1 MQARY
6 LVVAGACL
14 TQFTVIGLLFSFGL
28 FFKIFEAEFG
38 WSRTLFS
45 AASALSF
52 FMMGVL
58 AMLGGRLSD
67 HFGPRR
73 VLAFTGLCF
82 GLGYALLSQLSAPWQ
97 LFALFGTLIALGMG
111 THDVVTLS
119 TVARWFEG
127 KRGLMTA
134 VVKVGTAV
142 GQVVLPPLVAA
153 LILWLG
159 WRHAVVG
166 IGAAAG
172 LALICAAL
180 LMRAPEAK
188 PAAATASPAAASRD
202 IDLAAARRSRP
213 FWTLCAIQFLFMPTL
228 TTVPLHLPA
237 HASDM
242 GLTTPQAATLL
253 SVVGAASVAGRLTI
267 GKLSDVLGGRASY
280 MFCLSLLALS
290 LALLAATSAP
300 LWLYPVVALYGF
312 AHGAHFVVVSPTVA
326 EYFGLKA
333 LGTIFGQVLFCGT
346 VGAAFGP
353 ILAGRLFD
361 TTGSYF
367 WAFMTLCG
375 LAILAILLAF
385 TLPRRD
391 QASVSST

>member
-1 MQARY
+1 MQTRY

-28 FFKIFEAEFG
+28 FFKVFEVEFG

-52 FMMGVL
+52 FMMGML

-67 HFGPRR
+67 RFGPRR
-73 VLAFTGLCF
+73 VLAVTGLCY
-82 GLGYALLSQLSAPWQ
+82 GLGYALLSQITAPWQ
-97 LFALFGTLIALGMG
+97 LFLLFGTLIALGMG

-127 KRGLMTA
+127 RRGLMTA

-142 GQVVLPPLVAA
+142 GQVVLPPVVAA

-159 WRHAVVG
+159 WRGAVVG
-166 IGAAAG
+166 MGAAAAC
-172 LALICAAL
+172 ALLIAAM
-180 LMRAPEAK
+180 LMRAPEAS
-188 PAAATASPAAASRD
+188 PAKAAQTAASPD
-202 IDLAAARRSRP
+202 VDLAAVRRSRP
-213 FWTLCAIQFLFMPTL
+213 FWTLCSIQFLFMPTL

-237 HASDM
+237 HAMDM
-242 GLTTPQAATLL
+242 GLTAPAAATLL
-253 SVVGAASVAGRLTI
+253 SVVGGASIAGRLTI
-267 GKLSDVLGGRASY
+267 GRLSDTMGGRASY
-280 MFCLSLLALS
+280 ALCLLLLALA
-290 LALLAATSAP
+290 LAMLSGVGSAG
-300 LWLYPVVALYGF
+300 WLYPVVALYGF
-312 AHGAHFVVVSPTVA
+312 AHGALFVVVSPTVA
-326 EYFGLKA
+326 EYFGLRA

-367 WAFMTLCG
+367 WAFLTLCA
-375 LAILAILLAF
+375 LALTALALTLS
-385 TLPRRD
+385 LPRRR
-391 QASVSST
+391 

>member
-1 MQARY
+1 MQTRY

-28 FFKIFEAEFG
+28 FFKVFEVEFG

-52 FMMGVL
+52 FMMGML

-67 HFGPRR
+67 RFGPRR
-73 VLAFTGLCF
+73 VLAVTGLCY
-82 GLGYALLSQLSAPWQ
+82 GLGYALLSQITAPWQ
-97 LFALFGTLIALGMG
+97 LFLLFGTLIALGMG

-127 KRGLMTA
+127 RRGLMTA

-142 GQVVLPPLVAA
+142 GQVVLPPVVAA

-159 WRHAVVG
+159 WRGAVVG
-166 IGAAAG
+166 MGAAAAC
-172 LALICAAL
+172 ALLIAAM
-180 LMRAPEAK
+180 LMRAPEAS
-188 PAAATASPAAASRD
+188 PAKAAQTAASPD
-202 IDLAAARRSRP
+202 VDLAAVRRSRP
-213 FWTLCAIQFLFMPTL
+213 FWTLCVIQFLFMPTL

-237 HASDM
+237 HAMDM
-242 GLTTPQAATLL
+242 GLTAPAAATLL
-253 SVVGAASVAGRLTI
+253 SVVGGASIAGRLTI
-267 GKLSDVLGGRASY
+267 GRLSDTMGGRASY
-280 MFCLSLLALS
+280 ALCLLLLALA
-290 LALLAATSAP
+290 LAMLSGVGSAG
-300 LWLYPVVALYGF
+300 WLYPVVALYGF
-312 AHGAHFVVVSPTVA
+312 AHGALFVVVSPTVA
-326 EYFGLKA
+326 EYFGLRA

-367 WAFMTLCG
+367 WAFLTLCA
-375 LAILAILLAF
+375 LALTALALTLS
-385 TLPRRD
+385 LPRRR
-391 QASVSST
+391 